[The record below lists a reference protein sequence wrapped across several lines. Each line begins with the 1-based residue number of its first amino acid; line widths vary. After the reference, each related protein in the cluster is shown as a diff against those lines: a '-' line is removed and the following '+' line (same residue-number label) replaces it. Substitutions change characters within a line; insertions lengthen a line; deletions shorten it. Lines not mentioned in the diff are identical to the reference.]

1 MVWDCLFRWRA
12 IMLTDLSDMDTITS
26 SSYKIQDEIIITRK
40 LGIFSVP
47 ISRINS
53 WRQVLPF
60 LGFQEMVYFS
70 GKGLD
75 QESACFT
82 L

>member
-1 MVWDCLFRWRA
+1 MVWYCLFRWRA
-12 IMLTDLSDMDTITS
+12 IISTDLSDMDTITS
-26 SSYKIQDEIIITRK
+26 SSYKIQDKIIITCK

-60 LGFQEMVYFS
+60 LGFQEIVYFS

-75 QESACFT
+75 QKSASFP